1 MFELKP
7 QLPQLISPAAAA
19 VVVVVAAVTVVD
31 AVTVAAAAAVVIVAS
46 EFLHCYLIVALFV
59 PFSVSFFPTIF
70 LLHS

>member
-31 AVTVAAAAAVVIVAS
+31 AVTVAAAAVVIVES

-59 PFSVSFFPTIF
+59 PFSASFFPTIF